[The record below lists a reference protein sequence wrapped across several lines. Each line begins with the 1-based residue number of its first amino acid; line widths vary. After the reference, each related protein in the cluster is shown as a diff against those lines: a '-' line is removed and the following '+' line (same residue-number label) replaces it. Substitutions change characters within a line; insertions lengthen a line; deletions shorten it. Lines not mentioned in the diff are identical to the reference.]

1 MKHKI
6 IIYLFVFVATTLF
19 AQADVLPPEKQDTTT
34 VVTDSLAPYRYHV
47 RQMAFFLDGQPVH
60 YTVIFDTVTDSP
72 RAQYRQVDGTVWP
85 FDAIKYYGEK
95 YRKGLLI
102 YESEDTNEKI

>member
-19 AQADVLPPEKQDTTT
+19 AQADVLPPEKQDTTA

-47 RQMAFFLDGQPVH
+47 RQMAFFGWA
-60 YTVIFDTVTDSP
+60 T
-72 RAQYRQVDGTVWP
+72 GTLYCN
-85 FDAIKYYGEK
+85 F
-95 YRKGLLI
+95 
-102 YESEDTNEKI
+102 